1 MKGGKEGCVCG
12 NELYLKEALVGLCLS
27 ASSLRE
33 EPGSDLSHSK
43 PSEVRSG
50 FQEDPPDIV
59 TLKFA
64 SCIWGLMLDS
74 HFGKL
79 KSTLGWGLPL
89 SQEIW
94 KVKRKKVYLFGRRI

>member
-1 MKGGKEGCVCG
+1 MCG
-12 NELYLKEALVGLCLS
+12 NELFLKEALVGLCLS
-27 ASSLRE
+27 TSSLRE
-33 EPGSDLSHSK
+33 EPGSVLSCSK

-50 FQEDPPDIV
+50 FQEDPPDTV

-64 SCIWGLMLDS
+64 FWVWGLMTDS

-79 KSTLGWGLPL
+79 KSTLGWGFPL

-94 KVKRKKVYLFGRRI
+94 KVKRKKNIYLDVKPKECPELR